1 MIENMRT
8 IDVID
13 IAIILIYFGVLLYIG
28 KRAGAK
34 SITQDDF
41 FTGGRSLTWFP
52 IGISII
58 ATWTSA
64 AAFISAPGQV
74 YNEGLSAYVLILNIP
89 LVMFICSGIFIPF
102 IYNLKIISVYQYLE
116 SRFGGIARTFVAIG
130 FLFTSTMLIG
140 VMVLVPTLVLHALTG
155 LSSITISSVI
165 LVVAVIYT
173 ALGGI
178 KAVIWTDV
186 SQMAILWF
194 GGTVVFV
201 VAMSGTDGS
210 FIHGMEVV
218 RAAGKLQSLDFSWDF
233 VINNGV
239 WVSILGYGILHMQ
252 YWSGD
257 QSQVQRIFTARSMKD
272 VKYSFWFSGVLL
284 NVTYFIFCSLG
295 LILFVFYQGRE
306 FPDSN
311 TIMVD
316 FVINYVPVGIFG
328 IIVSAIFAASMAAID
343 SLLNSMTTVY
353 VKDIHERWILKN
365 SGETAS
371 IPVSRLVTL
380 VFGIFT
386 AIFVYFMGDDPKS
399 PLVALMGEYTSYL
412 TGAMLG
418 VFVMAMFSKKTN
430 EIGICL
436 GFIAGIFVVAYM
448 DSQYDFNWGWKSP
461 IGLIVTCVVAYVV
474 SLMTGWEKKEIGQYT
489 YAGQRK
495 RLIAEGRIKED
506 GVYVLPGKFEKRS
519 FILLAFFLIQFLFL
533 YYIAI

>member
-1 MIENMRT
+1 MIENMRN
-8 IDVID
+8 IAAID
-13 IAIILIYFGVLLYIG
+13 IAIIVIYFGVLLYIG
-28 KRAGAK
+28 KRAAAQ
-34 SITQDDF
+34 SVTQDDF

-116 SRFGGIARTFVAIG
+116 SRFGGIARTLVAIG

-140 VMVLVPTLVLHALTG
+140 VMVIVPTLVLHALTG
-155 LSSITISSVI
+155 LSSIVISSVI

-252 YWSGD
+252 YWPGD

-284 NVTYFIFCSLG
+284 NVTYFIFCTLG
-295 LILFVFYQGRE
+295 LILFVFYQGRV

-316 FVINYVPVGIFG
+316 FIINYVPVGIFG

-430 EIGICL
+430 EIGVCV

-461 IGLIVTCVVAYVV
+461 IGLIVTCLVAYVV
-474 SLMTGWEKKEIGQYT
+474 SSITGWEKKAITNYT
-489 YAGQRK
+489 FAGQRK
-495 RLIAEGRIKED
+495 QLIAEGRIKED
-506 GVYVLPGKFEKRS
+506 GVYILPGKFEKRS
-519 FILLAFFLIQFLFL
+519 FILLAFFLIQFVFL

>member
-1 MIENMRT
+1 MRIIST
-8 IDVID
+8 LD
-13 IAIILIYFGVLLYIG
+13 IAIILIYFGVLVYIG
-28 KRAGAK
+28 KRAGAA
-34 SITQDDF
+34 SVTQADF

-74 YNEGLSAYVLILNIP
+74 YNEGLTAYVLILNIP
-89 LVMFICSGIFIPF
+89 LVMFLCSGIFIPF

-155 LSSITISSVI
+155 LSHIAISSVI

-173 ALGGI
+173 AVGGI

-194 GGTVVFV
+194 GGTVVFF
-201 VAMSGTDGS
+201 VAIAGIDGS
-210 FIHGMEVV
+210 LVHGMEAV
-218 RAAGKLQSLDFSWDF
+218 RAAGMLQSLDFSWSW
-233 VINNGV
+233 VLNNGV
-239 WVSILGYGILHMQ
+239 WVSILGYGILHIQ

-284 NVTYFIFCSLG
+284 NVTYFIFCTLG

-316 FVINYVPVGIFG
+316 FIINYVPVGIFG
-328 IIVSAIFAASMAAID
+328 IIVSAIFAASMASID

-380 VFGIFT
+380 MFGIFT
-386 AIFVYFMGDDPKS
+386 GIFVYFMGDNPKS

-436 GFIAGIFVVAYM
+436 GFIAGIFAVAYM
-448 DSQYDFNWGWKSP
+448 DYQFNFNWGWKSP

-474 SLMTGWEKKEIGQYT
+474 SSFTGWEKKAIGQYT
-489 YAGQRK
+489 FAGQR
-495 RLIAEGRIKED
+495 RQLIAEGRIEED
-506 GVYVLPGKFEKRS
+506 GVYILPGKFEKKS
-519 FILLAFFLIQFLFL
+519 YVLLAFFAFQFILLYFL
-533 YYIAI
+533 AM

>member
-1 MIENMRT
+1 MLESMRT
-8 IDVID
+8 ISAID
-13 IAIILIYFGVLLYIG
+13 IAIILVYFGVLVYIG
-28 KRAGAK
+28 RRAGK
-34 SITQDDF
+34 SSVTQDDF
-41 FTGGRSLTWFP
+41 FTGGRSLKWFP

-74 YNEGLSAYVLILNIP
+74 YNEGLIAYVLILNIP

-155 LSSITISSVI
+155 LSSIVISSVI

-173 ALGGI
+173 AMGGI

-194 GGTVVFV
+194 GGSVVFF
-201 VAMSGTDGS
+201 VAISGIDGS
-210 FIHGMEVV
+210 LVHGMQTV
-218 RAAGKLQSLDFSWDF
+218 REAGMLQSLDFSWSWLL
-233 VINNGV
+233 NNGV

-257 QSQVQRIFTARSMKD
+257 QSQVQRIFTARTMKD

-284 NVTYFIFCSLG
+284 NVTYFIFCTLG
-295 LILFVFYQGRE
+295 LILFVFYEGRE

-316 FVINYVPVGIFG
+316 FIINFVPVGIFG
-328 IIVSAIFAASMAAID
+328 IIISAIFAASMAAID

-365 SGETAS
+365 SGETTS

-380 VFGIFT
+380 AFGIFT

-436 GFIAGIFVVAYM
+436 GFIAGIFAVAYM
-448 DSQYDFNWGWKSP
+448 DAQYNFNWGWKSP
-461 IGLIVTCVVAYVV
+461 IGLIVTCLVAFAV
-474 SLMTGWEKKEIGQYT
+474 SSMTGWEKKAITQYT
-489 YAGQRK
+489 FAGQRK
-495 RLIAEGRIKED
+495 QLIAEGRIKED
-506 GVYVLPGKFEKRS
+506 GVYILPGKFEKRS
-519 FILLAFFLIQFLFL
+519 YVLLGFFLLQFLFL
-533 YYIAI
+533 YTIAS

>member
-1 MIENMRT
+1 MRT
-8 IDVID
+8 IDAID
-13 IAIILIYFGVLLYIG
+13 IAIILIYFGVLVYIG
-28 KRAGAK
+28 KRASAT
-34 SITQDDF
+34 STTQDDF
-41 FTGGRSLTWFP
+41 FTGGRSLSWFP

-74 YNEGLSAYVLILNIP
+74 YNEGLTAYILILNIP

-116 SRFGGIARTFVAIG
+116 SRFGGIARTFVAVG

-173 ALGGI
+173 AMGGI

-194 GGTVVFV
+194 GGIVVFF
-201 VAMSGTDGS
+201 VAISGTDTG
-210 FIHGMEVV
+210 FMHGMELV
-218 RAAGKLQSLDFSWDF
+218 RAAGKLQSLDFSWSLAL
-233 VINNGV
+233 NNGV

-272 VKYSFWFSGVLL
+272 VKYSFWFSGSLL
-284 NVTYFIFCSLG
+284 NVTYFIFCTLG
-295 LILFVFYQGRE
+295 LILLVFYEGRV

-311 TIMVD
+311 TVMVD
-316 FVINYVPVGIFG
+316 FIINYVPVGIFG

-371 IPVSRLVTL
+371 IPVSRLITL
-380 VFGIFT
+380 AFGIFT

-430 EIGICL
+430 EIGVCL
-436 GFIAGIFVVAYM
+436 GFAAGIFAVAYM
-448 DSQYDFNWGWKSP
+448 DSQYNFNWGWKSP
-461 IGLIVTCVVAYVV
+461 LGLIVTCLVAYAV
-474 SLMTGWEKKEIGQYT
+474 SSFTGWEKKDIARYT
-489 YAGQRK
+489 FAGQRK
-495 RLIAEGRIKED
+495 QLIAEGRIEED
-506 GVYVLPGKFEKRS
+506 GVYILPGKFEKRS
-519 FILLAFFLIQFLFL
+519 YVLLAFFLFQFLFL